1 MPKKNVGLI
10 GCGTIGT
17 HLALAIESRTIVN
30 ASLVGLF
37 DVVDSNAKSLQS
49 KLKSSPEV
57 HPDFNSFIDSPAD
70 HNRGRLAGS
79 CEKVWQADN

>member
-49 KLKSSPEV
+49 KLIS
-57 HPDFNSFIDSPAD
+57 
-70 HNRGRLAGS
+70 
-79 CEKVWQADN
+79 